1 MASSKE
7 YLEFILGQ
15 LSELEEI
22 TYRAMMGE
30 FILYYRGKIVG
41 GIYDD
46 RLLVKPV
53 KSAISYMP
61 TAPYELPYEGA
72 KEMLLVDEVDNKEFL
87 TGLFHAMYDELPAL
101 KPKKK
106 EINNSFIIKI
116 DTLGLRASQFSKGL
130 DNKEDLYKAGYLSI
144 KNYFRNL

>member
-7 YLEFILGQ
+7 YLEFVLEH
-15 LSELEEI
+15 LAELDEI

-30 FILYYRGKIVG
+30 YIIYYRGKIVG

-46 RLLVKPV
+46 RLLVKPI

-61 TAPYELPYEGA
+61 TAIYELPYDGA
-72 KEMLLVDEVDNKEFL
+72 KEMLLVEDVDSKEFL
-87 TGLFHAMYDELPAL
+87 TGLFNAMYDELPAP

-106 EINNSFIIKI
+106 K
-116 DTLGLRASQFSKGL
+116 
-130 DNKEDLYKAGYLSI
+130 
-144 KNYFRNL
+144 